1 MTTKQ
6 NKPKSG
12 NQATQASLAIDDS
25 PISSSD
31 LPMSFETSFAEL
43 QGIVTQMESGAMS
56 LEASLEAYKRGDAL
70 LQFCQ
75 KTLTDVEQQ
84 VKVLNEQHAL
94 EPYQDNLERES

>member
-6 NKPKSG
+6 NKPNSG
-12 NQATQASLAIDDS
+12 NQATQASLAIDDT
-25 PISSSD
+25 PITATD

-43 QGIVTQMESGAMS
+43 QSIVTQMESGAMT
-56 LEASLEAYKRGDAL
+56 LEASLNAYKRGDAL

-84 VKVLNEQHAL
+84 VKVLNEQHIL
-94 EPYQDNLERES
+94 ETYQDNIERES